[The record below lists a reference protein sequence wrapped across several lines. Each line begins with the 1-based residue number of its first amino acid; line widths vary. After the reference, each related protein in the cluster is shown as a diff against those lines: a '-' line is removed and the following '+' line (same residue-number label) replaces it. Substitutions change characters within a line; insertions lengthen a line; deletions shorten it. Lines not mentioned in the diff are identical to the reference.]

1 MTSGLGP
8 CAFTAEAWVG
18 SLVKGLRSHK
28 ACSVTKTKEILIE
41 FSLPSVSDVPIPEV
55 VTNG

>member
-8 CAFTAEAWVG
+8 CAFTAEARVG